1 MLEPRRAIPP
11 EFNGAQRPSTGAV
24 GDYRGIEVSEMNQQP
39 ASDAFVELADTL
51 VDDFDV
57 VEFLHTVTARC
68 AEVLGVAAAGVLLT
82 DQRGA
87 LQVVAA
93 STEQT
98 RLLELL
104 QLQTN
109 RGPCPECFHSG
120 RPIAVPDLSAAAD
133 RWPRF
138 VEEARAAGFS
148 AVHAIPMRLRADV
161 IGALN
166 LFSRELGH
174 LDQDTLRLAQAL
186 ADVATIGLLQARAI
200 RQSEILAEQ
209 LQTALNSRIVIE
221 QAKGV
226 IAERRSLDVDQ
237 ALEVLRRGA
246 RDHNRRLSELARAV
260 VDGFA
265 IL

>member
-1 MLEPRRAIPP
+1 M
-11 EFNGAQRPSTGAV
+11 
-24 GDYRGIEVSEMNQQP
+24 SERQL
-39 ASDAFVELADTL
+39 AEAFVALADTL

-57 VEFLHTVTARC
+57 VDFLHELTVRC
-68 AEVLGVAAAGVLLT
+68 AQVLDVSAAGVLLA

-87 LQVVAA
+87 LRVVAA

-104 QLQTN
+104 QLQTDQ
-109 RGPCPECFHSG
+109 GPCPECFHTG
-120 RPIAVPDLSAAAD
+120 RPIAVADLSTATS

-138 VEEARAAGFS
+138 VAAARAAGFAS
-148 AVHAIPMRLRADV
+148 VHAVPMRLRTDV

-166 LFSRELGH
+166 LFGTRPGA
-174 LDQDTLRLAQAL
+174 LDEATLRLGQAL

-200 RQSEILAEQ
+200 RQRDTLAEQ

-226 IAERRSLDVDQ
+226 LAERRHVDMDQ
-237 ALEVLRRGA
+237 SFTLLRSTA
-246 RDHNRRLSELARAV
+246 RTRNRRLSELARAV
-260 VDGFA
+260 VEGSET
-265 IL
+265 L